1 MKRVTIQELM
11 LLLLLMVIVGIVFLE
26 WMQEIGKEKRVEK
39 FICEFSNFT
48 KKGTRNRLRIL

>member
-26 WMQEIGKEKRVEK
+26 WMQEVGKEK
-39 FICEFSNFT
+39 
-48 KKGTRNRLRIL
+48 